1 VVIASGSERFIDGLL
16 GEQHQDP
23 SLQCGDLLLKD
34 RMENWTYQFAVTVD
48 DLDQKIDLVIRGED
62 LLPSTGR
69 QIRLSRMLGR
79 DEPPTF
85 VHHPLIWRRS
95 GAKLSKANADTG
107 IRELRAAGAS
117 PDSVLGQAAYLTG
130 LIKTSRNLSSRDL
143 AELFAPS

>member
-16 GEQHQDP
+16 GEQHQGP

-48 DLDQKIDLVIRGED
+48 DLDQ
-62 LLPSTGR
+62 T
-69 QIRLSRMLGR
+69 RMLGR

-85 VHHPLIWRRS
+85 VHHPLIWRQS